1 MVGEGKRGRGMRT
14 RKKCLTYS
22 YMRMYCGGMARA
34 ATTSDAFNAVAE
46 PRRRAILNYLA
57 LQERPVG
64 EIVDLMGLEQPSVSK
79 HLRVL
84 LEVGLVNV
92 RRDGRRMF
100 YRTNAE
106 AIRPL
111 HEWTETFERYWRH
124 QLSRVK
130 ERAEWK
136 SHSPNDAGTDF
147 NARRK
152 HDFDRNKN

>member
-1 MVGEGKRGRGMRT
+1 
-14 RKKCLTYS
+14 
-22 YMRMYCGGMARA
+22 MARA

-64 EIVDLMGLEQPSVSK
+64 EIVDLMGMEQPSVSK

-92 RRDGRRMF
+92 RRDGRRML

-111 HEWTETFERYWRH
+111 HEWTGTFERYWRH

-130 ERAEWK
+130 GRAEEK
-136 SHSPNDAGTDF
+136 TNPSTDRGPDF
-147 NARRK
+147 ISRRK
-152 HDFDRNKN
+152 NDHDSNKN

>member
-1 MVGEGKRGRGMRT
+1 
-14 RKKCLTYS
+14 
-22 YMRMYCGGMARA
+22 MYCEDMARA

-57 LQERPVG
+57 MQERPVG
-64 EIVDLMGLEQPSVSK
+64 EIVDSLGLEQPSVSK

-92 RRDGRRMF
+92 RRDGRRML

-111 HEWTETFERYWRH
+111 HEWTETFERFWRH
-124 QLSRVK
+124 QLSRIK
-130 ERAEWK
+130 ERAEGK
-136 SHSPNDAGTDF
+136 SNPPKDSGPHFIP
-147 NARRK
+147 RRK
-152 HDFDRNKN
+152 HDYDGNKN